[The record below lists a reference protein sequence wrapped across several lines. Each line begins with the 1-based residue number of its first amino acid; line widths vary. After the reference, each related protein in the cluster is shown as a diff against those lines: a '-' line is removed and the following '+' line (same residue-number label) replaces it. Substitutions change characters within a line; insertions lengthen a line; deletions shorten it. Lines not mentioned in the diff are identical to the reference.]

1 MPSSVSLTKFG
12 VFAAV
17 GYICAGSIVAI
28 LAGLPLFAVYLE
40 SNLYIVAGVFVACF
54 LVASAAGILLIRY
67 LVPRYGAKNIYE
79 QDILIYMI
87 GMLFMALT
95 INQAMFLIGI
105 FITFGAL
112 AVFFYEN
119 FTRQVSIARQGF
131 PTAIALFGWG
141 LGPIVSVIVTALFL
155 DYGLIV
161 ARIIFAHFIVIG
173 FWVWIQ
179 RLSMHE
185 EYSDAPTLFLAAPA
199 DKSARMKKK
208 QKKEEVAAAAAA
220 APVPAEVI
228 EGTAEAA
235 EVADDAKAQDAAEEA
250 PAATESEDTAAPAAD
265 AGADE
270 TAAAETAETPAEK
283 TADKEHKE

>member
-1 MPSSVSLTKFG
+1 MHSCVSLTKFG

-17 GYICAGSIVAI
+17 GYICAGSMVAI
-28 LAGLPLFAVYLE
+28 LAGLPLFAVYLD
-40 SNLYIVAGVFVACF
+40 SNLYIVAGVFIACF
-54 LVASAAGILLIRY
+54 LAASAAGILLIRY
-67 LVPRYGAKNIYE
+67 LVPRYGAKSIYE

-95 INQAMFLIGI
+95 LNQAMFLIGI

-131 PTAIALFGWG
+131 PAAIALFGWG
-141 LGPIVSVIVTALFL
+141 LGPVVSVAVFALFL

-179 RLSMHE
+179 RLSLHE
-185 EYSDAPTLFLAAPA
+185 EYKDAPTLLLAAVTP
-199 DKSARMKKK
+199 KSRKKK
-208 QKKEEVAAAAAA
+208 KAQTAAAASAADSAA
-220 APVPAEVI
+220 AEAAEQSEPVPAEVI
-228 EGTAEAA
+228 EGTAETVQTTETAENAA
-235 EVADDAKAQDAAEEA
+235 EDPA
-250 PAATESEDTAAPAAD
+250 PAA
-265 AGADE
+265 
-270 TAAAETAETPAEK
+270 AAAETAASEAQR